1 MIYCTYE
8 EYTAKGGSMC
18 LEEFQVWSLRA
29 SRKIDNLT
37 MGRADKYAS
46 ELKDELADAC
56 CQMADIM
63 KQAAD
68 YRRSG
73 GTLASASNDG
83 YSESYRTPT
92 EVEQSLQ
99 SALCQI
105 LSDALGNDPYN
116 LLYRGVCGCW

>member
-8 EYTAKGGSMC
+8 EYTAKGGSMR

-29 SRKIDNLT
+29 SRKIDSLT
-37 MGRADKYAS
+37 MGRAARYTEK
-46 ELKDELADAC
+46 LKDELADAC
-56 CQMADIM
+56 GQMVDVM
-63 KQAAD
+63 KQGAD
-68 YRRSG
+68 YRQSSG
-73 GTLASASNDG
+73 MLASASNDG
-83 YSESYRTPT
+83 YGESYRTPT

-99 SALCQI
+99 STLYQI